1 MLQHHIRTVAMRL
14 LTMCFEQE
22 LQVGEWTSLPGWKTG
37 GTWGSP
43 ESVARREEGSELD
56 PPPLK
61 ERRGGRSSLGDGRG
75 RKRRAIPPTKIVV
88 ERFWGLGC
96 SQETV
101 VAPSQ
106 ASHRA
111 ALGHP
116 VTDRQTY
123 QMAWPGQT
131 DRDLF
136 IFWSFGGCGGGDCS
150 AQAVY

>member
-1 MLQHHIRTVAMRL
+1 MLLAGTAAVRVD
-14 LTMCFEQE
+14 
-22 LQVGEWTSLPGWKTG
+22 GWLVTG
-37 GTWGSP
+37 RKRVSA
-43 ESVARREEGSELD
+43 ESAARREEGLGLG
-56 PPPLK
+56 PPLLR
-61 ERRGGRSSLGDGRG
+61 ERRGGRSCLGDVKE

-136 IFWSFGGCGGGDCS
+136 IFLILWRQWWGGLFSTSCLLGL
-150 AQAVY
+150 

>member
-1 MLQHHIRTVAMRL
+1 MDCLA
-14 LTMCFEQE
+14 
-22 LQVGEWTSLPGWKTG
+22 GEEKKRG
-37 GTWGSP
+37 GALA
-43 ESVARREEGSELD
+43 VQ
-56 PPPLK
+56 K
-61 ERRGGRSSLGDGRG
+61 ERGGCRSLGDVS
-75 RKRRAIPPTKIVV
+75 KRRRRGIPPTKPVV

-123 QMAWPGQT
+123 QMVWLGQT

-136 IFWSFGGCGGGDCS
+136 IFHLSMVGGKLFSTSCLLDL
-150 AQAVY
+150 